1 MVYYLNWPKFFSSLD
16 PPKHS
21 LLSTAGIALR
31 SCTACGASH
40 LKQQFDRKGS
50 CAQIDLNTTSITK
63 YLDCM
68 QESYLPVTSLC
79 TRAGLCRKGTFC
91 QHINSS
97 CLPFIQHS
105 PKGRILLVLGHCID
119 FKHASLSLCD

>member
-50 CAQIDLNTTSITK
+50 CAQIDLKYYQQNKIFGLHARIIFTSNLTM
-63 YLDCM
+63 YSGWAMPRRDL
-68 QESYLPVTSLC
+68 
-79 TRAGLCRKGTFC
+79 C

-97 CLPFIQHS
+97 CLPFVQRS